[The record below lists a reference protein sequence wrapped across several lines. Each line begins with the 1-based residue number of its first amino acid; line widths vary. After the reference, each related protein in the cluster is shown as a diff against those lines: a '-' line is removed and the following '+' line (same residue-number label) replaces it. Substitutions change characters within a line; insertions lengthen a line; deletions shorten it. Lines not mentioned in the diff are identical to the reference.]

1 MPLYVL
7 VARKEEF
14 NFTNSLLI
22 SRGLKAAALLI
33 VTTAA
38 RRREGGTIRRNWL
51 SSLGE
56 GGADNSSRNTARC

>member
-22 SRGLKAAALLI
+22 SRGLKARALLI

-38 RRREGGTIRRNWL
+38 RRRGGGEQLEGIG
-51 SSLGE
+51 
-56 GGADNSSRNTARC
+56 

>member
-22 SRGLKAAALLI
+22 SRGLPQRLI
-33 VTTAA
+33 L
-38 RRREGGTIRRNWL
+38 RLENKGSERPRSN
-51 SSLGE
+51 LGAYQE
-56 GGADNSSRNTARC
+56 IFS